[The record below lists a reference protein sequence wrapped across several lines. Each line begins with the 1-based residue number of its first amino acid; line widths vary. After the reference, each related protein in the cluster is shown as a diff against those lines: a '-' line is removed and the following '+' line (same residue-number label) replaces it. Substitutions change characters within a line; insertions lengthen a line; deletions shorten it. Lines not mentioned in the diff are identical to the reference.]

1 MISKKILGAV
11 TIATV
16 ALIVSSCCSCKKI
29 GGEDNVVNG
38 YITVVGNE
46 PFAKLAIKT
55 IEDKIFILEC
65 DEELEKE
72 LLKQQGNYY
81 SIKFSESKIE
91 MDIPVLKVISAIQIE
106 REKKD
111 ESK

>member
-1 MISKKILGAV
+1 MTPQKLLGIIIIVILAM
-11 TIATV
+11 TI
-16 ALIVSSCCSCKKI
+16 SSCCSCKKI
-29 GGEDNVVNG
+29 GGEDNIING
-38 YITVVGNE
+38 YIIVVGNE

-55 IEDKIFILEC
+55 DEDKIFILEC
-65 DEELEKE
+65 NDELEKE

-81 SIKFSESKIE
+81 SIKFGERKIE

-106 REKKD
+106 REKKE